1 MTAKKEL
8 NSENFSIEIIN
19 FLENNKAQ
27 KIVNISLKKKSNEAD
42 FMIIASGSSKRQ
54 VSSLSEK
61 MIDYV
66 KTNFKK
72 KARTEGLGNSDW
84 VLIDFGDIIVNIFR
98 EEVRDF
104 YELEKIWDSNSLKI
118 LNYENRKI

>member
-1 MTAKKEL
+1 MATKKEL
-8 NSENFSIEIIN
+8 NSKDFSLEIIN
-19 FLENNKAQ
+19 FLENNKAIN
-27 KIVNISLKKKSNEAD
+27 IVNIPLKKKSNEAD
-42 FMIIASGSSKRQ
+42 FMIIASGTSKRQ

-61 MIDYV
+61 MVDHV

-84 VLIDFGDIIVNIFR
+84 VLIDFGDIIVHIFR

-118 LNYENRKI
+118 LNYEN